1 MVRRNVCQTMAFS
14 NGMFIFDQHSFQVDP
29 RTRIGKEIEAI
40 LSRQLESKVDSL
52 PQKYRAEVAHNID
65 INKDGYIGKPKIVDA
80 EIEITPES
88 ITIKPKKRKY
98 KSKKKALVVSDSSD
112 VSVSDSNDTV
122 PV

>member
-1 MVRRNVCQTMAFS
+1 
-14 NGMFIFDQHSFQVDP
+14 MFIFDQHSFQVDP

-88 ITIKPKKRKY
+88 ITIKPKKRK
-98 KSKKKALVVSDSSD
+98 SKKVSLPALDSSD
-112 VSVSDSNDTV
+112 VAVDDSNNTV